1 MFDSLSEKL
10 SGVFRSLRGKGRLG
24 EKDIQAALREVR
36 LALLEADVHYRV
48 VRRFV
53 EAVRERAQGQEVMRS
68 LTPAQTVIKIVHA
81 ELVRMMGE
89 QVAPLA
95 VAGKPPVP
103 VMLVGLQGS
112 GKTTTAGKLALHLKR
127 KAGRDP
133 YLVPA
138 DVYRPAAIDQLQK
151 VASDAG
157 VAAYPS
163 RPDQDPTEICRAAL
177 EEARKGGYDTL
188 IVDTAGRLHVDEE
201 LMDELRRLK
210 ELLEPREILL
220 VADAMTG
227 QDAVNVAKAFDEAVG
242 ITGVVLTKA
251 DGDARGGAALSIQ
264 AVTQRP
270 IKLVGVGEK
279 LDAIEVFHPERMA
292 SRILGMGDVMS
303 LIEKAEQAIDEGSAK
318 ELEEKLRSNRFTLED
333 FRDQLRM
340 LRKLGSLEDLLKMV
354 PGMGQAKNLRV
365 DERELVRVI
374 AIVDSMTPEER
385 RRPEILNASRRRRI
399 ARGSGTRVEDVNRLI
414 RRYQDARKMMKRMG
428 VLGMGRKGGSKKKKR
443 RGSWLPRL
451 PM

>member
-24 EKDIQAALREVR
+24 ERDIQAALREVR

-48 VRRFV
+48 VRDFV
-53 EAVRERAQGQEVMRS
+53 EAVRERAQGQEVLRS
-68 LTPAQTVIKIVHA
+68 LTPAQTVVKIVHD

-89 QVAPLA
+89 HAAPLD

-112 GKTTTAGKLALHLKR
+112 GKTTTAGKLALYLKR
-127 KAGRDP
+127 RLGRDP

-138 DVYRPAAIDQLQK
+138 DVYRPAAIDQLHK
-151 VASDAG
+151 VASDVG
-157 VAAYPS
+157 VPAYPS
-163 RPDQDPTEICRAAL
+163 RPDQDPVEICRAAL
-177 EEARKGGYDTL
+177 EEARRGGYDTVL
-188 IVDTAGRLHVDEE
+188 VDTAGRLHVDEE

-210 ELLEPREILL
+210 DLLDPREVLL

-242 ITGVVLTKA
+242 ISGVVLTKA

-264 AVTQRP
+264 AVTNRP

-279 LDAIEVFHPERMA
+279 LDALEVFHPERMA
-292 SRILGMGDVMS
+292 SRILGMGDVLS
-303 LIEKAEQAIDEGSAK
+303 LIEKAEQAIDEDSARD
-318 ELEEKLRSNRFTLED
+318 LEEKLRKNRFSLED
-333 FRDQLRM
+333 FRDQLQM

-354 PGMGQAKNLRV
+354 PGMGQMKNLQV

-374 AIVDSMTPEER
+374 AIIDSMTPEER
-385 RRPEILNASRRRRI
+385 RKPEILNASRRRRI

-428 VLGMGRKGGSKKKKR
+428 MMGMGKKGGKKKRKGG
-443 RGSWLPRL
+443 WMPRL
-451 PM
+451 PLGG